1 LEVALLSNHWF
12 LPKNPDLLGL
22 LCEQAAITVDG
33 MRALVAWAAGEPTA
47 GDDVRANEHRADDKK
62 RQLWRELRDAFSPP
76 IDAEDL
82 YSLSSD
88 LDEVL
93 NASKNLVR
101 ELELMELTPDAATHE
116 MTLLLAEATQ
126 YLADAFARLGRQEGD
141 ATECADAAIKSTRR
155 VEHVYRS
162 AMSTLLE
169 VDDLREVM
177 GRREVY
183 RRLSRIGDHIH
194 AVAERVWY
202 AVMKEG

>member
-1 LEVALLSNHWF
+1 LEVALLNKHWF

-22 LCEQAAITVDG
+22 LCDQSAITVDG

-47 GDDVRANEHRADDKK
+47 GDDVRAYEHRADDKK

-101 ELELMELTPDAATHE
+101 EFEVMELTPDTATHE
-116 MTLLLAEATQ
+116 MALLLAEATQ
-126 YLADAFARLGRQEGD
+126 HLADAFARLGKQEGD

-169 VDDLREVM
+169 VDDLRKVM
-177 GRREVY
+177 GRREAY

>member
-1 LEVALLSNHWF
+1 MSKHWF

-22 LCEQAAITVDG
+22 LCEQCAITVEG
-33 MRALVAWAAGEPTA
+33 MHALVGWADGETA
-47 GDDVRANEHRADDKK
+47 GGDLVRECEHRADDKK
-62 RQLWRELRDAFSPP
+62 RELWRELRDAFSPP

-82 YSLSSD
+82 FTLSSD

-93 NASKNLVR
+93 NAAKNLVR
-101 ELELMELTPDAATHE
+101 EHEVMKLAPDNATHE
-116 MTLLLAEATQ
+116 MTLPLAEATQ
-126 YLADAFARLGRQEGD
+126 DLADAFSRLGKEEDD
-141 ATECADAAIKSTRR
+141 ATECADAAIKNTRR

-162 AMSTLLE
+162 AMSALLE

-202 AVMKEG
+202 AVMKEA

>member
-1 LEVALLSNHWF
+1 MSKHWF

-22 LCEQAAITVDG
+22 LCEQSAITVDG
-33 MRALVAWAAGEPTA
+33 MEALVAWAAGESAA
-47 GDDVRANEHRADDKK
+47 GNHVREYEHQADDKK

-82 YSLSSD
+82 FSLSSD

-93 NASKNLVR
+93 NDAKNLVR
-101 ELELMELTPDAATHE
+101 ELEVMELTPDTATHE
-116 MTLLLAEATQ
+116 MTVLLAEATQ
-126 YLADAFARLGRQEGD
+126 YLADAFARLGKEEGD
-141 ATECADAAIKSTRR
+141 ATECADAAIKRARR

-162 AMSTLLE
+162 AMSALLE

-177 GRREVY
+177 AQREVY

-194 AVAERVWY
+194 TVAERIWY
-202 AVMKEG
+202 AVMKEA

>member
-1 LEVALLSNHWF
+1 VEVALVSDRWF

-22 LCEQAAITVDG
+22 LGEQSAITVDG
-33 MRALVAWAAGEPTA
+33 MQALVAWAAGDPAA
-47 GDDVRANEHRADDKK
+47 GDQVREYEHRADAKK
-62 RQLWRELRDAFSPP
+62 RQLWLELRNAFSPP

-93 NASKNLVR
+93 NAAKNLVR
-101 ELELMELTPDAATHE
+101 ELEVMELTPDTATRE
-116 MTLLLAEATQ
+116 MAILLAEATQ
-126 YLADAFARLGRQEGD
+126 HLADAFARLGDQPGD
-141 ATECADAAIKSTRR
+141 TTDCADAAIKRARR

-162 AMSTLLE
+162 AMSALLE

-183 RRLSRIGDHIH
+183 RRLSRIGDHVH
-194 AVAERVWY
+194 VVAERVWY
-202 AVMKEG
+202 AVMKEA

>member
-1 LEVALLSNHWF
+1 MSKHWF

-22 LCEQAAITVDG
+22 LGEQSAITVHG
-33 MRALVAWAAGEPTA
+33 MHALVVWASGEAAAG
-47 GDDVRANEHRADDKK
+47 DRVRGYEHEADDKK

-82 YSLSSD
+82 FSLSSD

-93 NASKNLVR
+93 NAAKNLVR
-101 ELELMELTPDAATHE
+101 ELDVMELAPDTATHE
-116 MTLLLAEATQ
+116 ITLLLAAATQ
-126 YLADAFARLGRQEGD
+126 DLADAFARLGAQEGD
-141 ATECADAAIKSTRR
+141 ATECADAAIKRTRR

-162 AMSTLLE
+162 AMSSLLQ

-177 GRREVY
+177 ARREVY

-194 AVAERVWY
+194 TVADRVWY

>member
-1 LEVALLSNHWF
+1 MSKHWF

-33 MRALVAWAAGEPTA
+33 MCALEVWAAGEPTA
-47 GDDVRANEHRADDKK
+47 GDDVRAFEHVADDKK

-101 ELELMELTPDAATHE
+101 EFEVMQLAPDTATHE
-116 MTLLLAEATQ
+116 MVLLLAKATRS
-126 YLADAFARLGRQEGD
+126 LADAFARLGRQEGD
-141 ATECADAAIKSTRR
+141 ATECADAAIKRAR
-155 VEHVYRS
+155 GVEHVYRS
-162 AMSTLLE
+162 AMSTLLQI
-169 VDDLREVM
+169 DDLREVM
-177 GRREVY
+177 GRREAY
-183 RRLSRIGDHIH
+183 RRLARIADHIH
-194 AVAERVWY
+194 AVADRVWY

>member
-1 LEVALLSNHWF
+1 MSKHWF

-22 LCEQAAITVDG
+22 LREQSAITVAG
-33 MRALVAWAAGEPTA
+33 MHALAAWAAGEPAA
-47 GDDVRANEHRADDKK
+47 GDKLREFEHQADDKK

-82 YSLSSD
+82 FSLSSD

-93 NASKNLVR
+93 NAAKNLVR
-101 ELELMELTPDAATHE
+101 ELEVMELTPDTATHQ

-126 YLADAFARLGRQEGD
+126 NLADAFARLGKQEGD
-141 ATECADAAIKSTRR
+141 ATECADAAIKDARR
-155 VEHVYRS
+155 VERVYRS
-162 AMSTLLE
+162 SMSALLQ

-177 GRREVY
+177 ALREVY
-183 RRLSRIGDHIH
+183 RRLSRIADNIH
-194 AVAERVWY
+194 TVAERIWY

>member
-1 LEVALLSNHWF
+1 MTKHWF

-22 LCEQAAITVDG
+22 LCEQSAITVDG
-33 MRALVAWAAGEPTA
+33 MRALVAWAAGDPTA
-47 GDDVRANEHRADDKK
+47 GDDVRALEHRADDKK

-101 ELELMELTPDAATHE
+101 EFDVMELTPDSATRE
-116 MTLLLAEATQ
+116 MVLLLADATQ
-126 YLADAFARLGRQEGD
+126 SLADAFARLGKQEGD
-141 ATECADAAIKSTRR
+141 ATECADAAIKSARR
-155 VEHVYRS
+155 IEHVYRS

-177 GRREVY
+177 GRREAY
-183 RRLSRIGDHIH
+183 RRLARIADHIH
-194 AVAERVWY
+194 AVADRVWY
-202 AVMKEG
+202 AMMKEG

>member
-1 LEVALLSNHWF
+1 MEAL
-12 LPKNPDLLGL
+12 
-22 LCEQAAITVDG
+22 A
-33 MRALVAWAAGEPTA
+33 AWAAGEPAA
-47 GDDVRANEHRADDKK
+47 GAHVREYEHQADDKK

-82 YSLSSD
+82 FSLSSD

-93 NASKNLVR
+93 NAAKNLVR
-101 ELELMELTPDAATHE
+101 ELEVMELAPDTATHE

-126 YLADAFARLGRQEGD
+126 YLADAFARFGKEEGD
-141 ATECADAAIKSTRR
+141 ATECADAAIKRTRR

-162 AMSTLLE
+162 AMSALLQ

-177 GRREVY
+177 AQREVY

-194 AVAERVWY
+194 TVAERIWY

>member
-1 LEVALLSNHWF
+1 MSKHWF

-22 LCEQAAITVDG
+22 LSEQSAVTVDG
-33 MRALVAWAAGEPTA
+33 MQALVAWSAGEPGA
-47 GDDVRANEHRADDKK
+47 GEKVRAFEHQADDKK

-93 NASKNLVR
+93 NAAKNLVR
-101 ELELMELTPDAATHE
+101 ELEVMELVPDAATHE
-116 MTLLLAEATQ
+116 MSKLLAEATQ
-126 YLADAFARLGRQEGD
+126 RIDEAFKRLGKEEGD
-141 ATECADAAIKSTRR
+141 ATECADAAIKCARR

-162 AMSTLLE
+162 AMSTLLH
-169 VDDLREVM
+169 VDDLREIM

-194 AVAERVWY
+194 TVANRVWY

>member
-1 LEVALLSNHWF
+1 MSNHWF
-12 LPKNPDLLGL
+12 LPKNPDLVGL
-22 LCEQAAITVDG
+22 LCEQSAITVKG
-33 MRALVAWAAGEPTA
+33 MDALVAWAAGEPAA
-47 GDDVRANEHRADDKK
+47 GDQVREYEHHADDKK

-93 NASKNLVR
+93 NAAKDLVR
-101 ELELMELTPDAATHE
+101 ELEVMELAPDTATHE

-126 YLADAFARLGRQEGD
+126 HLADAFARLGKQEGD
-141 ATECADAAIKSTRR
+141 ATECADAAIKGTRR

-162 AMSTLLE
+162 AMSTLLQ

-183 RRLSRIGDHIH
+183 RRLSRIGDHIRT
-194 AVAERVWY
+194 VAERVWY

>member
-1 LEVALLSNHWF
+1 MEVARLSKHWF

-22 LCEQAAITVDG
+22 VCEQAAITVDG
-33 MRALVAWAAGEPTA
+33 MHALVAWAAGEPAA
-47 GDDVRANEHRADDKK
+47 GDLVREYEHHADDKK

-93 NASKNLVR
+93 NAAKNLVR
-101 ELELMELTPDAATHE
+101 ELDVMKLTPDAATHE
-116 MTLLLAEATQ
+116 MTLLLGEATQ
-126 YLADAFARLGRQEGD
+126 HLADAFARLGKEEGD

-162 AMSTLLE
+162 AMSALLE

-183 RRLSRIGDHIH
+183 RRLSRISDNVRT
-194 AVAERVWY
+194 VAERVWY

>member
-1 LEVALLSNHWF
+1 VALLSKHWF

-22 LCEQAAITVDG
+22 LCEQSAITMVG
-33 MRALVAWAAGEPTA
+33 MHALVGWANRETA
-47 GDDVRANEHRADDKK
+47 GGDHVRECEHLADDKK

-82 YSLSSD
+82 FTLSSD

-93 NASKNLVR
+93 NAAKNLVR
-101 ELELMELTPDAATHE
+101 EHEVMKLAPDKATHE
-116 MTLLLAEATQ
+116 MTLLIAEATQ
-126 YLADAFARLGRQEGD
+126 YLADAFLRLGKEEAD

-162 AMSTLLE
+162 AMSALLE

-202 AVMKEG
+202 AVMKEA